1 MGRRGRKLKEKMK
14 INMRSEDTCMEEKK
28 QEKKEKKKGN
38 ERRNVWMKKKKTE
51 RIKNKIEKCY
61 HNIFIILSQ

>member
-14 INMRSEDTCMEEKK
+14 IKMRSEDTCMEEKK

-38 ERRNVWMKKKKTE
+38 ERRNIWMKKKTE
-51 RIKNKIEKCY
+51 RIKNKIKKCY

>member
-1 MGRRGRKLKEKMK
+1 MRIRVWRGK
-14 INMRSEDTCMEEKK
+14 N

-38 ERRNVWMKKKKTE
+38 ERRNVWMKKKKKPE